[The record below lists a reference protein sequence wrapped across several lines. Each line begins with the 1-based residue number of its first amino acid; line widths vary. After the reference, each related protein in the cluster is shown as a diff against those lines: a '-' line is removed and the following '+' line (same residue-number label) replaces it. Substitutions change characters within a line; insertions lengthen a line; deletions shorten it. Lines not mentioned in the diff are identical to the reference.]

1 MKSRGEKPREHGALC
16 SGEKNGRSAA
26 GEKIRAAGEIFGAPS
41 TVSPLSGKKF
51 GVPGASD
58 AMKKVCAERPG
69 KKRREALRK
78 TTAAQRPLKIGREA
92 GKTVLC
98 PVYEAPRIK
107 RPPSYGKNKARS
119 GANCGRCWA
128 RSRENFGM
136 WASCG
141 MTGQAVV
148 PCACREEADAQEK
161 HFIYAGAKKGCAP
174 T

>member
-1 MKSRGEKPREHGALC
+1 M
-16 SGEKNGRSAA
+16 
-26 GEKIRAAGEIFGAPS
+26 
-41 TVSPLSGKKF
+41 SPLSGAKF

-92 GKTVLC
+92 EKTVLC

-141 MTGQAVV
+141 MTGASSGALCL
-148 PCACREEADAQEK
+148 PRRGRRTGETFYLCRGKKRLCSDLRNRYLTPV
-161 HFIYAGAKKGCAP
+161 FLSFFRNGLRRRTAKAK
-174 T
+174 TLTIIDHVN

>member
-1 MKSRGEKPREHGALC
+1 MLRGKKRPLSGRGKNQGGRGNIWGTKHCEPAKRGKIWCAWGERCHEKSVR
-16 SGEKNGRSAA
+16 
-26 GEKIRAAGEIFGAPS
+26 RAAGE
-41 TVSPLSGKKF
+41 
-51 GVPGASD
+51 
-58 AMKKVCAERPG
+58 
-69 KKRREALRK
+69 KRREALRK

-141 MTGQAVV
+141 MTGASRGAL
-148 PCACREEADAQEK
+148 CMRRGRCTGETFYLCR
-161 HFIYAGAKKGCAP
+161 GKKRLCSDLRNRYLTPA
-174 T
+174 